1 MSPTA
6 VNRRRAHTT
15 GIMNGM
21 GMTNSQKAKKY
32 GASSGTSGDAGSSAA
47 RPARRGQHVNEMPNG
62 ALRAEPGKASSAAIV
77 VGAALIIGI
86 ALWAYYTFVVLPG
99 FSAGA
104 AGGMPVP
111 EMQWSGVDQQYIT
124 QFSHA
129 LGETGQADYTGV
141 HATTGLFAPLLFA
154 LGMVLFFGLNTPKR
168 SLKWLFWLVALA
180 YAVVFVVGN
189 RALEAAVTTPEDAS
203 LVAAASGLVMARWAL
218 LAAVVVVALIVNVM
232 IVRRKLND
240 FAEGKLPGQRP
251 RE

>member
-1 MSPTA
+1 
-6 VNRRRAHTT
+6 
-15 GIMNGM
+15 
-21 GMTNSQKAKKY
+21 MTNSQKAKKY
-32 GASSGTSGDAGSSAA
+32 GASSDTPGGADPRAA
-47 RPARRGQHVNEMPNG
+47 RPARRGQHVHEMPNG

-86 ALWAYYTFVVLPG
+86 AIWAYYTFVVLPG
-99 FSAGA
+99 FSAAA

-111 EMQWSGVDQQYIT
+111 EMQLNGVDQQYMT
-124 QFSHA
+124 QFSRA
-129 LGETGQADYTGV
+129 LGETGLADYTGV

-154 LGMVLFFGLNTPKR
+154 LGMVLFFGLNTPER
-168 SLKWLFWLVALA
+168 VLKWSFWLVALA

-189 RALEAAVTTPEDAS
+189 RTLEAAVATPEDAS

-218 LAAVVVVALIVNVM
+218 LAAVVVVALIVNIM

-251 RE
+251 RD